1 MQFRP
6 TGWIGTIRVSG
17 PRRRF
22 NPAEVTRQYAELC
35 KQYRITVKDVQASAG
50 ALGMSVDI
58 VYASTESEIDAAF
71 TTLAQNH
78 ADALLIAPDEFFK
91 RAWRNSP
98 RRRCIIGY
106 HRPM

>member
-1 MQFRP
+1 MDKSADRFLLMQFRP

-58 VYASTESEIDAAF
+58 VYASTESEPTRRLQRSRK
-71 TTLAQNH
+71 TT
-78 ADALLIAPDEFFK
+78 
-91 RAWRNSP
+91 
-98 RRRCIIGY
+98 
-106 HRPM
+106 PMHY